1 MDADFWHR
9 KWANDD
15 IGFHEGAVNPLLVR
29 HWPALSLAEGARVF
43 LPLCGKTLDI
53 HWLLANG
60 YRVAGAELSRLA
72 VDQLFAE
79 LGVEPV
85 VSRRGPVE
93 HHGAPGLDIFVGD
106 IFAVSA
112 GLRGAVD
119 AIYDR
124 AALVALPEDMR
135 RRYSAHL
142 AAITAGAPQ
151 LLVCFEYDQS
161 LMAGP
166 PFSIAGE
173 EVMRHYC
180 EAYEVTL
187 LERVDIP
194 GGFRGRLPAQEAIWR
209 LERRAAG
216 ETAGIPGSR

>member
-15 IGFHEGAVNPLLVR
+15 IGFHEGAVNPLLVE
-29 HWPALSLAEGARVF
+29 HWPSMSLDAGARVF

-53 HWLLANG
+53 HWLLASG

-79 LGVEPV
+79 LGVEPK
-85 VSRRGPVE
+85 VSRRGQVE

-106 IFAVSA
+106 IFALSA
-112 GLRGAVD
+112 QTLGAVD

-135 RRYSAHL
+135 RRYTAHL
-142 AAITAGAPQ
+142 TEITAAAPQ

-166 PFSIAGE
+166 PFSITGE
-173 EVMRHYC
+173 EVIRHYR
-180 EAYEVTL
+180 EAYAVTL
-187 LERVDIP
+187 LDRMDIP
-194 GGFRGRLPAQEAIWR
+194 GGFRGKLPAKEAIWLLGPR
-209 LERRAAG
+209 SDGTTRSV
-216 ETAGIPGSR
+216 PGPA